1 MSPKDKLLQWTA
13 SVNLWLKKVIG
24 DENVILF
31 HFAQFALVAVIV
43 VLLVS
48 AAGWIVALAFQAVTM
63 VVAALVAALPY
74 LLTIAVIAGVVALS
88 IYVYR
93 INVSKKRREGQG
105 QSENEVVGHT
115 ALHNRAEA
123 RPTDEGVEIR
133 QSLLAADPQ
142 TRKNLEGVLASL
154 QRFDHRLELVI
165 TPVHYADVFG
175 DNWVGVREFVESPQG
190 RSVPEVSA
198 KLVEIIILYKRAQDA
213 RWVPVNHERIH
224 AWWSEA
230 ARRRKWLSDAVEA
243 AASGSGP
250 AEVLGEPNAAPTPEI
265 GVVPPS
271 PQTQTG
277 TPPKFSAPPTLE
289 ELLRFYEWADRL
301 DRSIRQSRSRY
312 P

>member
-1 MSPKDKLLQWTA
+1 MSPKDKLVQWTA

-43 VLLVS
+43 VLLVGL
-48 AAGWIVALAFQAVTM
+48 ALWFVALAFQAVAM
-63 VVAALVAALPY
+63 VVAAFVAALPY
-74 LLTIAVIAGVVALS
+74 LLALAVIVGAVAFS
-88 IYVYR
+88 INAYR
-93 INVSKKRREGQG
+93 SKGLKRRREVEGR
-105 QSENEVVGHT
+105 NEVVGPS
-115 ALHNRAEA
+115 ALHTFAEA
-123 RPTDEGVEIR
+123 RSTDDAAAVR

-142 TRKNLEGVLASL
+142 TRKHLESVLASL
-154 QRFDHRLELVI
+154 QRFDHRLQLVI

-175 DNWVGVREFVESPQG
+175 DNWVSVREFVESAQG
-190 RSVPEVSA
+190 GKVPEVSA

-243 AASGSGP
+243 TASGFGL
-250 AEVLGEPNAAPTPEI
+250 AEAVREPKATSLPEI

-271 PQTQTG
+271 PERQKG
-277 TPPKFSAPPTLE
+277 TAPKFSAPATLE
-289 ELLRFYEWADRL
+289 ELLRYYEWVDR
-301 DRSIRQSRSRY
+301 
-312 P
+312 